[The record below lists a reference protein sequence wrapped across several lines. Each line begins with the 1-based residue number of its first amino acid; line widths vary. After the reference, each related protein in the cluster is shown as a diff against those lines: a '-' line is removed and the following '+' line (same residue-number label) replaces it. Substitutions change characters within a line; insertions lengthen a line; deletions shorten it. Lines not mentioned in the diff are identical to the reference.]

1 MNHAYDDIIRLPHP
15 TSRQHPRMS
24 MEERAAQFAPFAALT
39 GFGGVIRETGR
50 LTDKQVELGE
60 SDQVELERVLTFLD
74 SQEEEHPMIKVTY
87 FLPDTYKEGGTYVTV
102 TGHLKRIDQV
112 EGALLLWEGVR
123 VPIQDIRSVGIDG
136 LSQA

>member
-15 TSRQHPRMS
+15 TSRKHPRMS
-24 MEERAAQFAPFAALT
+24 MEERAAQIAPFAALT

>member
-15 TSRQHPRMS
+15 TSRKHPRMS

-60 SDQVELERVLTFLD
+60 SDQVELERVLTFLN

>member
-1 MNHAYDDIIRLPHP
+1 
-15 TSRQHPRMS
+15 

>member
-15 TSRQHPRMS
+15 TSSKHPRMS

>member
-15 TSRQHPRMS
+15 TSRKHPRMS

-102 TGHLKRIDQV
+102 TGHLTRIDQV

>member
-15 TSRQHPRMS
+15 TSRKHPRMS

-102 TGHLKRIDQV
+102 PGHLKRIDQV

>member
-1 MNHAYDDIIRLPHP
+1 MTGPYDDMLNMPHP

-24 MEERAAQFAPFAALT
+24 RSDRAAQFAPFAALT

-60 SDQVELERVLTFLD
+60 GDQVELERVLTFLD

>member
-15 TSRQHPRMS
+15 TSRKHPRMS

-87 FLPDTYKEGGTYVTV
+87 FLPDTYKERGTYVTV

>member
-15 TSRQHPRMS
+15 TSRKHPRMS

-39 GFGGVIRETGR
+39 GFGDVIRETGR

>member
-15 TSRQHPRMS
+15 TSRKHPRMS

-74 SQEEEHPMIKVTY
+74 YQEEEHPMIKVTY

>member
-1 MNHAYDDIIRLPHP
+1 LNHAYDDIIRLPHP
-15 TSRQHPRMS
+15 TSRKHPRMS

>member
-15 TSRQHPRMS
+15 TSRKHPRMS

-50 LTDKQVELGE
+50 LTDKQGELGE

>member
-15 TSRQHPRMS
+15 TSRKHPRMS

-112 EGALLLWEGVR
+112 EGVLLLWEGVR

>member
-15 TSRQHPRMS
+15 TSRKHPRMS

>member
-15 TSRQHPRMS
+15 TSRKHPRMS

-136 LSQA
+136 LSQV

>member
-15 TSRQHPRMS
+15 TSRKHPRMS

-87 FLPDTYKEGGTYVTV
+87 FLPDTYKEGEPMSR
-102 TGHLKRIDQV
+102 L
-112 EGALLLWEGVR
+112 
-123 VPIQDIRSVGIDG
+123 PGI
-136 LSQA
+136 

>member
-15 TSRQHPRMS
+15 TSRKHPRMS

-60 SDQVELERVLTFLD
+60 SDQVELERVLTLLD

>member
-15 TSRQHPRMS
+15 TSRKHPRMS
-24 MEERAAQFAPFAALT
+24 LEERAAQFAPFAALT

>member
-15 TSRQHPRMS
+15 TSRKHPRMS

-60 SDQVELERVLTFLD
+60 GDQVELERVLTFLD

>member
-15 TSRQHPRMS
+15 TSRKHPRMS

-112 EGALLLWEGVR
+112 EGALPLWEGVR

>member
-1 MNHAYDDIIRLPHP
+1 MNHAYDDIIRLPPP
-15 TSRQHPRMS
+15 TSRKHPRMS